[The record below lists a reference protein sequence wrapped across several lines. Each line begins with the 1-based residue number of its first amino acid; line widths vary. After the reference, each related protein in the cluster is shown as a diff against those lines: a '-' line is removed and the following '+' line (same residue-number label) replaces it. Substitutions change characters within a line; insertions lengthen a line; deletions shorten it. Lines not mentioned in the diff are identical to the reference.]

1 MKRTLLHLILLHAIL
16 CSGSVWAGV
25 TAERTRVIMMQD
37 QREATLL
44 LVNLNSYPVITQVWV
59 DDGRPGGTPE
69 AAQAPVMP
77 LPPVFRLEPQESET
91 LRLLFTEQNLPQDKE
106 SLYWLNI
113 YEIPPL
119 PTSLE
124 KDEETLIAVTL
135 QTQMKVILR
144 PESLDMT
151 LEQAAESIS
160 ITNNGDQLKINN
172 LSPYYLT
179 LAYIKINDDTQGVLN
194 LGESM
199 LMPFSSQSFELPANY
214 AATLIDQVGYG
225 WIDDDGIMHQRM
237 QAVKNGNSI
246 IIQ

>member
-1 MKRTLLHLILLHAIL
+1 MKRALLCLVLIHAIL
-16 CSGSVWAGV
+16 CPSLAWAGV
-25 TAERTRVIMMQD
+25 TAERTRVIMPQE
-37 QREATLL
+37 QREVSLL
-44 LVNLNSYPVITQVWV
+44 LVNLNRYPVITQVWV

-69 AAQAPVMP
+69 AAQAPVLP
-77 LPPVFRLEPQESET
+77 LPPVFRLEPQQSET
-91 LRLLFTEQNLPQDKE
+91 LRLLFTERNLPQDKE

-124 KDEETLIAVTL
+124 KDDKTLVAVTL

-160 ITNNGDQLKINN
+160 ITRKGDQLQIDN

-179 LAYIKINDDTQGVLN
+179 LAYIKTNEGLN
-194 LGESM
+194 LGDSM
-199 LMPFSSQSFELPANY
+199 LTPFSSHDFTLPTNY
-214 AATLIDQVGYG
+214 ADILVGQVRYG
-225 WIDDDGIMHQRM
+225 WIDDDGITHQKVR
-237 QAVKNGNSI
+237 AVKNDKPNVAR
-246 IIQ
+246 